1 MSTSAQQ
8 LRNSEGGFNMVAIKI
23 HTLEG
28 KTRGTVTLPPVF
40 DTTLRRDIIKRAVLA
55 QQSAGYQRKGVD
67 PMAGK
72 RTSAECW
79 GTGQGKA
86 RVPRRKGAGYRSASQ
101 GAFAPFTVSGRRTHP
116 PEAAKNPLERI
127 NKKER
132 RLAIRSAIAA
142 TADRDLVSKRGHRF
156 EVDQLPLV
164 ISDKLQD
171 LQSTE
176 EVKDVLE
183 NIGVW
188 ADIIR
193 VKNGRKV
200 RGGNA
205 RRRGRKYRRPVGPL
219 IVIKEDGG
227 IRQAARN
234 IPGVNVVY
242 VTKLN
247 AEALAPGT
255 TPGRL
260 TIWTKSALDALA
272 KGDSEGE

>member
-1 MSTSAQQ
+1 
-8 LRNSEGGFNMVAIKI
+8 MVSINVY
-23 HTLEG
+23 TLEG
-28 KTRGTVTLPPVF
+28 KKKGTVTLPAIFETP
-40 DTTLRRDIIKRAVLA
+40 LRRDIIKRAVLS
-55 QQSAGYQRKGVD
+55 QQSARYHRHGVD

-72 RTSAECW
+72 RTSAESW
-79 GTGQGKA
+79 GVGHGRA
-86 RVPRRKGAGYRSASQ
+86 RVPRRKGQGYRSASH

-142 TADRDLVSKRGHRF
+142 TADQSVVLSRGHVF
-156 EVDQLPLV
+156 EVSQLPLV
-164 ISDKLQD
+164 IVDKIQD
-171 LQSTE
+171 LESTE
-176 EVKDVLE
+176 EVKEVLE
-183 NIGVW
+183 NLGLWSDVV
-188 ADIIR
+188 R

-219 IVIKEDGG
+219 IVITKDGG

-242 VTKLN
+242 VSKLN
-247 AEALAPGT
+247 AEILAPGT
-255 TPGRL
+255 QPGRL
-260 TIWTKSALDALA
+260 TIWTKSALETLA
-272 KGDSEGE
+272 KGISEGDQ

>member
-1 MSTSAQQ
+1 
-8 LRNSEGGFNMVAIKI
+8 MVSVKV
-23 HTLEG
+23 HTLAG
-28 KTRGTVTLPPVF
+28 KTRGTVALPAVF
-40 DTTLRRDIIKRAVLA
+40 ETPLRRDIIKRAVLA
-55 QQSAGYQRKGVD
+55 QQSARYQRHGVD
-67 PMAGK
+67 PLAGK
-72 RTSAECW
+72 RTSAESW
-79 GTGQGKA
+79 GVGHGKA
-86 RVPRRKGAGYRSASQ
+86 RVPRRKGAGYRSASH
-101 GAFAPFTVSGRRTHP
+101 GAFAPFTVSGRKTHP

-142 TADRDLVSKRGHRF
+142 TADRDVVSSRGHVF
-156 EVDQLPLV
+156 EGDQFPLV
-164 ISDKLQD
+164 IIDKLQD

-176 EVKDVLE
+176 DVKEVLE
-183 NIGVW
+183 NLGVW
-188 ADIIR
+188 SDIIR

-219 IVIKEDGG
+219 IVIAEDGG

-242 VTKLN
+242 VSKLN

-255 TPGRL
+255 QPGRL
-260 TIWTKSALDALA
+260 TIWTKSAMETLA
-272 KGDSEGE
+272 KGLSEGGQ